1 MHRRSMAIAIPV
13 ASAVAIAMAVVMAFG
28 GCPGVLDL
36 RCLQQSGIPKCRRR
50 KLRHLAG

>member
-1 MHRRSMAIAIPV
+1 MAIAIPV

-36 RCLQQSGIPKCRRR
+36 RFLQQSGIRERRCW